1 MADTDE
7 ITSQVEGFSQPHDN
21 DKPSEFKSS
30 ESITQNVASVAPQG
44 AVLSTPQPQ
53 VQSIYF
59 QQLPLQE
66 QQQQP
71 QVLSSTQINASISGN
86 ASPQLF
92 QVQQQPGQAPQTMAL
107 INGQLVP
114 ISATPVHVPVSGSAP
129 VPLVLPQVQVQ
140 EQQTVVNIKASIVQ
154 RQPTVENSTSEST
167 HKNKK
172 ASEGNLEKSELS
184 SAQIVSAS
192 IKDAVAP
199 PSTTKQSQPNTHA
212 NPATKETR
220 NRGCG
225 CGFWAAI
232 MKSFQQKSQPQRN
245 DDDDMN
251 NKVDNQI
258 TTANNDAQNDNTTN
272 QSLGNTVVNMA
283 VQAVNP
289 APAPTPNQNLS
300 ASGVG
305 QNTTA
310 NYYTLGANDLN
321 NQGINANPTIMMTP
335 DTGQYA
341 VPAQQPSSII
351 DFSQAVPASD
361 PGQTTNQVT
370 ADGTNDDDGDIDEEA
385 EEDLVDDGYDDDA
398 DDMDY

>member
-7 ITSQVEGFSQPHDN
+7 ITSQVKGFSQPHDN
-21 DKPSEFKSS
+21 DKPSELKSS
-30 ESITQNVASVAPQG
+30 ESITQNVASVASQG

-71 QVLSSTQINASISGN
+71 QVLSSTQINASIRGN

-114 ISATPVHVPVSGSAP
+114 ISATPVHVPISGSAP

-140 EQQTVVNIKASIVQ
+140 GQQTVVNIKASIVQ
-154 RQPTVENSTSEST
+154 RQPTIENSASEST
-167 HKNKK
+167 QKNKK
-172 ASEGNLEKSELS
+172 ISESNLEKTELS
-184 SAQIVSAS
+184 SAQIVSAN

-199 PSTTKQSQPNTHA
+199 LHTTKQSQPDTHA
-212 NPATKETR
+212 NSATKETQ

-245 DDDDMN
+245 DDDNRD
-251 NKVDNQI
+251 NKDDNQI

-272 QSLGNTVVNMA
+272 
-283 VQAVNP
+283 P
-289 APAPTPNQNLS
+289 APAPNQNLS
-300 ASGVG
+300 ASGIG
-305 QNTTA
+305 QNITA
-310 NYYTLGANDLN
+310 SYYTLGANYVN
-321 NQGINANPTIMMTP
+321 NQGVYANPTIMMTP
-335 DTGQYA
+335 DTGQYV
-341 VPAQQPSSII
+341 VPAQQPSNSI

-370 ADGTNDDDGDIDEEA
+370 ADGTNDDNGDIDEEG